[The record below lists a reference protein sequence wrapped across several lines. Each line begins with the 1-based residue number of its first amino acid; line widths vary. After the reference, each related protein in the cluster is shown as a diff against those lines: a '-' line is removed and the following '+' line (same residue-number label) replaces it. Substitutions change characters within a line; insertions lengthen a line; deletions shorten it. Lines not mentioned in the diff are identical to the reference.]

1 MSGQAVEPAPHRGS
15 VDIDVLVPT
24 VGRPAALAV
33 TLAGLAGQVAP
44 GSPSFRVVVS
54 SQDVIDVRDAEG
66 TSSPVARPDADT
78 GFPGWSPEVRA
89 MAGILEGL
97 GVTVDLR
104 RHLPRRGLAEHRQAL
119 LDAATAP
126 AVLFL
131 DDDVWLQPGLVRRL
145 HAALRGEGCGFV
157 GSAPAGWSY
166 VRDRRPADSG
176 VEVWPGR
183 VQPERVRPDDP
194 AWERH
199 RLHSAANMVHAAE
212 RLGLGPGDTVAY
224 KIAWIGGCV
233 LFDTAALR
241 AAGGFGFWRD
251 LPAAHAGEDVVAELR
266 VMERSGGCGILPT
279 GAWHLELPTTVPN
292 REVDAPRIIA
302 L

>member
-1 MSGQAVEPAPHRGS
+1 MSGQAVEQAPPRGTAE
-15 VDIDVLVPT
+15 VDVLVPT

-33 TLAGLAGQVAP
+33 TLAGLAGQATP

-66 TSSPVARPDADT
+66 ASHADARADT
-78 GFPGWSPEVRA
+78 EAGFPGWSPEVRA

-97 GVTVDLR
+97 GVTVELR

-119 LDAATAP
+119 LDAATAR

-131 DDDVWLQPGLVRRL
+131 DDDVWLQPGLIRRL
-145 HAALRGEGCGFV
+145 HATLRAEGCGFV

-166 VRDRRPADSG
+166 LHDRRPADSA
-176 VEVWPGR
+176 VEVWSGR
-183 VQPERVRPDDP
+183 VQPEHVRPDDP

-212 RLGLGPGDTVAY
+212 HLGLSSADAVPY
-224 KIAWIGGCV
+224 KVAWIGGCV
-233 LFDTAALR
+233 LFDTEALR

-292 REVDAPRIIA
+292 REVDAPRVIS